1 MSVFTNLLPPRHAD
15 CLSVLDVAH
24 KHVDLGAAATANI
37 STRLRLRARDVRR
50 EFESRHHTAE
60 RQIVAE
66 SPRQGLARRVL
77 LSIATR
83 TDAD

>member
-37 STRLRLRARDVRR
+37 STRLRLRARDVRL
-50 EFESRHHTAE
+50 EFESRHHSLEE
-60 RQIVAE
+60 RPVPDA
-66 SPRQGLARRVL
+66 PRAGLARRVL

-83 TDAD
+83 TDTD